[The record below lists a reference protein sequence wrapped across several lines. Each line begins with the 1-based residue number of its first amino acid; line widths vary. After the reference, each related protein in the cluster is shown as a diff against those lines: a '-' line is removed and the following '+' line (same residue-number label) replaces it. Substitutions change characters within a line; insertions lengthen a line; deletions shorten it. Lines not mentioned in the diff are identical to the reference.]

1 MNLPSGVGAPWRGTV
16 DAVGAHHV
24 PGVSDR
30 KGEQQR
36 QLTNSGYL
44 PELRSKRSNV
54 PSSIWRTLFT
64 REMNREGEE
73 ETAWWQVVGLV
84 VLVDLAL
91 STAAGW
97 IAS

>member
-1 MNLPSGVGAPWRGTV
+1 
-16 DAVGAHHV
+16 
-24 PGVSDR
+24 
-30 KGEQQR
+30 
-36 QLTNSGYL
+36 
-44 PELRSKRSNV
+44 
-54 PSSIWRTLFT
+54 
-64 REMNREGEE
+64 MNREGEE